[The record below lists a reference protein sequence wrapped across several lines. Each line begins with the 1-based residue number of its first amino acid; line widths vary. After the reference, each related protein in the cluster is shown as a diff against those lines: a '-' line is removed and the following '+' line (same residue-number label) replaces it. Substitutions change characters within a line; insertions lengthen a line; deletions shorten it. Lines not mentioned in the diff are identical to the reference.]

1 MGEGGLGG
9 GVGQWRTK
17 RGQGTKRWGN
27 RESVQGP
34 LAASA
39 GAEAILL
46 LSLSL
51 SLLLQL
57 RPTEG
62 ILAVLTGRRAQL

>member
-27 RESVQGP
+27 RA

-39 GAEAILL
+39 GAEAILS

-51 SLLLQL
+51 SLLQL

-62 ILAVLTGRRAQL
+62 ILAVLTGRRTKL